1 MSNKRDLNLE
11 EFGISLSRYREL
23 YYFCQQY
30 HEKKEAL
37 QRCYSVKSGPISN
50 MTGNKCV
57 LTNFSE
63 QQMDKTNKL
72 SRDIGLIEQTAQEA
86 VGGLYP
92 FILKNVTEDI
102 TYEHMGVPCGRRQ
115 FYVMRR
121 KFFCLLDRKK
131 E

>member
-72 SRDIGLIEQTAQEA
+72 SRDIGLIE
-86 VGGLYP
+86 
-92 FILKNVTEDI
+92 
-102 TYEHMGVPCGRRQ
+102 
-115 FYVMRR
+115 
-121 KFFCLLDRKK
+121 
-131 E
+131 